1 MSDLGTQLRS
11 YFDENV
17 ERVTPDDVFAGR
29 HVGDLM
35 PESRFKWRASPR
47 LAVGLGF
54 AVTVFV
60 IGGSLGLGL
69 VLRQPGDL
77 SGSGRMTLG
86 IADGTPESTGWW
98 LVGVA
103 AALAVV
109 ALVFIV
115 LAMRSTRTSSGR
127 KREESTMATTFET
140 QEVDHKL
147 EDAHR
152 ANRWLIAAV
161 VVLSVALI
169 AMGAWVISDLT
180 ATSENAVPADISEML
195 DDYTAAWNTG
205 DGEAFTS
212 FILESGYEHTANGVS
227 ITAVAAARNIES
239 FWGPD
244 GIHVAQIGEPV
255 LLGDGNTKYVVQSNR
270 IFTVGNPDGFVGF
283 SVIKVTDRGDN
294 GWVVTDHTFIGEW
307 IY

>member
-17 ERVTPDDVFAGR
+17 ERVTPEDVLAGR

-35 PESRFKWRASPR
+35 PEPRFKWRASPR

-54 AVTVFV
+54 AVTVLV
-60 IGGSLGLGL
+60 LGGSLGLGL
-69 VLRQPGDL
+69 ALRQPGDI
-77 SGSGRMTLG
+77 SGSGRMTFG
-86 IADGTPESTGWW
+86 VGDGTPESTGWW

-103 AALAVV
+103 AALAAI

-115 LAMRSTRTSSGR
+115 LAIRSARTGS
-127 KREESTMATTFET
+127 KRNGEEKTMSTTFET

-169 AMGAWVISDLT
+169 ALGAWVISDLT
-180 ATSENAVPADISEML
+180 AASENAVPDDVAEML
-195 DDYTAAWNTG
+195 DDYHAAWNTG
-205 DGEAFTS
+205 DGDAFM
-212 FILESGYEHTANGVS
+212 LLVREVDYEHTANGTS
-227 ITAVAAARNIES
+227 HTAAGAADIIDAY
-239 FWGPD
+239 WGPD
-244 GIHVAQIGEPV
+244 GIHVEHIGESV
-255 LLGDGNTKYVVQSNR
+255 LLGDGSTKYVVQPNR
-270 IFTVGNPDGFVGF
+270 VFTPGYPDGMVGF
-283 SVIKVTDRGDN
+283 SILKVTEFGDS
-294 GWVVTDHTFIGEW
+294 GWLVIDHTFIGDW
-307 IY
+307 IR

>member
-17 ERVTPDDVFAGR
+17 ERVTPDDVLAGR

-35 PESRFKWRASPR
+35 PEPRFKWRASPR

-69 VLRQPGDL
+69 VLRQPGDI
-77 SGSGRMTLG
+77 SGSGRMALG
-86 IADGTPESTGWW
+86 IGDGTPESTGWG
-98 LVGVA
+98 LVGIA
-103 AALAVV
+103 AALAAI

-115 LAMRSTRTSSGR
+115 LAMRSTRTGSRRNG
-127 KREESTMATTFET
+127 EEKKMSTTFET

-169 AMGAWVISDLT
+169 ALGAWVISDLT
-180 ATSENAVPADISEML
+180 AASENAVPDDIAEML
-195 DDYTAAWNTG
+195 DDYTAAWNAG

-212 FILESGYEHTANGVS
+212 YIRETDYEHTANGVS
-227 ITAVAAARNIES
+227 ITAEVAAGNIES
-239 FWGPD
+239 YWGPD
-244 GIHVAQIGEPV
+244 GIHVEQIGESV
-255 LLGDGNTKYVVQSNR
+255 VLGDGITRYVVQPNR
-270 IFTVGNPDGFVGF
+270 VVTVANPDGFVGF
-283 SVIKVTDRGDN
+283 SVFTVTDWSDN
-294 GWVVTDHTFIGEW
+294 GWVVIDHTFIGDW
-307 IY
+307 IR